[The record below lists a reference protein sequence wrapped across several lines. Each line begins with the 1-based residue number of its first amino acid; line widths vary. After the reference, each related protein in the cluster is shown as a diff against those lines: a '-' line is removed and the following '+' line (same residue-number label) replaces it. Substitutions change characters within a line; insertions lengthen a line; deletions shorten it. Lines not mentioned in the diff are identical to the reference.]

1 MVRLKAQAWAD
12 TPLRLCPQFTHC
24 SHSGETSKLL
34 FSKLAANN
42 FPDPESLA
50 TAVKT
55 YIDTGAPRSTVATRK
70 PSSAFRHVASDGRER
85 DGDRCRSRQQLQH
98 LLAWPV
104 RSKRGSAAS
113 ARRAFHVK
121 IMTGGTSSG
130 HSARVFRPEAAHQAS
145 CMVSPLRLRPFC
157 ARVLSCAHL
166 LECVPVLLFL
176 NGRGIMWLGIN
187 RPRD

>member
-1 MVRLKAQAWAD
+1 MERSPSCAGVRGVTRPASLSHQARVRRVTRPIGTGPEIPNSRPPIPDLAGNGGTPVSRFDRESGSRSQFGGPGTSWSVSPLTLRKVRLKAQAWAD

-104 RSKRGSAAS
+104 Q
-113 ARRAFHVK
+113 
-121 IMTGGTSSG
+121 
-130 HSARVFRPEAAHQAS
+130 P
-145 CMVSPLRLRPFC
+145 
-157 ARVLSCAHL
+157 
-166 LECVPVLLFL
+166 
-176 NGRGIMWLGIN
+176 W
-187 RPRD
+187 